1 MKIIYMG
8 TPQFAVQPLL
18 ALAAAGHEIA
28 GVVTRADKP
37 AGRGRVLVA
46 PPAKLTARDKG
57 FTVFQPR
64 RIREPEFLE
73 VLRALAP
80 DVIVVAAYGQILPAG
95 ILSLPRYGCLNI
107 HASLLPLYRGA
118 APINWAIVRGET
130 HTGITIM
137 QMDEGMDT
145 GGILLQERIPIEPQD
160 TAGTLTN
167 KLSLLGARLIIAA
180 LQGVGSGTLTPV
192 PQDASRATLAPL
204 LKKGDG
210 LIDWKLPATEIHN
223 RIRGLSPWPGAH
235 SYLDGKMV
243 KIIASTVVT
252 GSGEPGSVY
261 EQDKKT
267 LDAGTGS
274 GMLRIL
280 VIQPEGKKPMTAAEF
295 QRGHRGIAGKKFEA
309 QITKSK

>member
-1 MKIIYMG
+1 MRLVYMG

-37 AGRGRVLVA
+37 AGRGRILVA
-46 PPAKLTARDKG
+46 PPVKQIAQEKG

-64 RIREPEFLE
+64 RVREPEFLE

-80 DVIVVAAYGQILPAG
+80 DVIVVAAYGQILPGG
-95 ILSLPRYGCLNI
+95 ILTLPRYGCLNI

-118 APINWAIVRGET
+118 APINWAIVQGET

-145 GGILLQERIPIEPQD
+145 GGILLQESIPIEPQD
-160 TAGTLTN
+160 TAGTLSD

-192 PQDASRATLAPL
+192 PQDGSRATLAPL

-210 LIDWKLPATEIHN
+210 LIDWNLPAREIHK
-223 RIRGLSPWPGAH
+223 RIRGLSPWPGAY

-243 KIIASTVVT
+243 KIIASTVVA

-295 QRGHRGIAGKKFEA
+295 LQGHRNIRGRNFDA
-309 QITKSK
+309 SR

>member
-64 RIREPEFLE
+64 RVREPEFLE
-73 VLRALAP
+73 VLRALSP

-160 TAGTLTN
+160 TAGTLTS

-243 KIIASTVVT
+243 KIIASTVVA

>member
-64 RIREPEFLE
+64 RVREPEFLE
-73 VLRALAP
+73 VLRALSP

-160 TAGTLTN
+160 TAGTLTS

-243 KIIASTVVT
+243 KIIASTVVA

-295 QRGHRGIAGKKFEA
+295 QRGHRGIAGKKF
-309 QITKSK
+309 KK